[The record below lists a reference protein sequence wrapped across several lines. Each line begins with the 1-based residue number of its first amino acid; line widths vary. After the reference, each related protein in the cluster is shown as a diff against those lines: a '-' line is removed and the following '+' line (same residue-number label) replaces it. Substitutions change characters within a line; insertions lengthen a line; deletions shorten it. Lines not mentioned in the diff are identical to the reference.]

1 MTATLAARLTLVV
14 LVGFAPPPTHAAP
27 NQDLPLVREGEHFRL
42 HCHFDSERAA
52 DEALASIEALF
63 PAVVELYGP
72 EERELRDVHLY
83 RDAESF
89 GAADER
95 LTGGTFAENL
105 AFAHFDTRSAHVALQ
120 PELGDAALER
130 FGLPQITRELLA
142 HEAAHVLR
150 YDSFPNFRGHPRWFV
165 DGAADWL
172 DERALEAL
180 GVDTRSA
187 VDPEASTTVRRLQE
201 MEERPTAKEALSTAL
216 EDLPF
221 YEGYAA
227 RELWFRFLM
236 EEEPKRTRAV
246 IAEIRRQGGTDRE
259 SFTGQTFQRVK
270 KEFGSRLKALDKRFK
285 KWLEAQEPAWQQVYR
300 SLERREEDGEAVW
313 VQMAF
318 DSVNAIAWRTEPA
331 EKKRYAIR
339 GELEIVP
346 GPMQQMNLLLG
357 RGDRGFVSV
366 AFVAGFGITVFDY
379 VSENNAWNQLASVEV
394 AGVRTGEPFAFEA
407 RVKGRAL
414 TIRIG
419 DEDVVTIDDT
429 KHDLRG
435 PWGLGAQ
442 TRSVGAWRKLDAPG
456 LD

>member
-1 MTATLAARLTLVV
+1 MTASLAAPLALV
-14 LVGFAPPPTHAAP
+14 LLAGLAPPPSASSSTR
-27 NQDLPLVREGEHFRL
+27 DLPLVREGEHFRL
-42 HCHFDSERAA
+42 HCHFDSGRAA
-52 DEALASIEALF
+52 DEALASVEALF
-63 PAVVELYGP
+63 PAAVELYGP

-83 RDAESF
+83 RDAESYRAVDEKLTR
-89 GAADER
+89 GA
-95 LTGGTFAENL
+95 FAKNL

-150 YDSFPNFRGHPRWFV
+150 YDSFPNYRGHPRWFV

-172 DERALEAL
+172 DGRALEAL
-180 GVDTRSA
+180 GVDTSSA
-187 VDPEASTTVRRLQE
+187 VDPEASTTLRRLQE
-201 MEERPTAKEALSTAL
+201 MEERPTAKDALSTPL

-246 IAEIRRQGGTDRE
+246 IAEIRRQGGTNRE
-259 SFTGQTFQRVK
+259 SFTGQTYERVK

-285 KWLEAQEPAWQQVYR
+285 KWVEAEEPAWQQVYR
-300 SLERREEDGEAVW
+300 SLERRDEDGETVW

-331 EKKRYAIR
+331 DKKRYAIR

-366 AFVAGFGITVFDY
+366 AFVAGFGVTVFDY
-379 VSENNAWNQLASVEV
+379 VSEGSAWNQLASVES
-394 AGVRTGEPFAFEA
+394 AAVRTGEPFAFEA

-419 DEDVVTIDDT
+419 GEDVVTIDDT

-442 TRSVGAWRKLDAPG
+442 TSSVGAWRRLEAPG
-456 LD
+456 LE